1 MKLKIWLAVFL
12 LLCLSV
18 LWDVSANACPTLMQ
32 DVANSACRSSLLSDT
47 YTFSEF
53 TTNATTTLKTGA
65 GFLHAIVPG
74 KGGSAWVIDC
84 WNNTA
89 ASGAKILSMTIPA
102 VVVSVAY
109 DVAFTIGLTCTTSGT
124 TPGDLTVSYR

>member
-1 MKLKIWLAVFL
+1 MKLKSWLWIFALVG
-12 LLCLSV
+12 LSV
-18 LWDVSANACPTLMQ
+18 QWNVSADACPTLMQ
-32 DVANSACRSSLLSDT
+32 DVTNSACRSSLLSDT

-53 TTNATTTLKTGA
+53 TTNTTTTLKTG
-65 GFLHAIVPG
+65 GGYLHTIVPG

-102 VVVSVAY
+102 VVTSVAY